1 MIDATVLSA
10 LALVAAMAA
19 LLAAWVYGRRALD
32 LAGPLVGGVGAIH
45 EALLASSAKLQHLAV
60 VLEAGQGANGVGT
73 KVAELET
80 ICRQN
85 QLLVADAVEKVTSLS
100 SRVQTRVRR
109 AQNERGLLDEDDDG
123 EPVTPQE
130 RREALAQLAAA
141 GAGITVDPGTAA
153 APSKRSGSGW
163 DRVRRTAAG
172 ARREA

>member
-1 MIDATVLSA
+1 MNGELLANLGAVGIILA
-10 LALVAAMAA
+10 LAVIGVAGVRLVGLGAHA
-19 LLAAWVYGRRALD
+19 
-32 LAGPLVGGVGAIH
+32 VGGVGAIH

-73 KVAELET
+73 KIAELET

-109 AQNERGLLDEDDDG
+109 AQNERGLLDEDDE
-123 EPVTPQE
+123 EPVSPQE

-163 DRVRRTAAG
+163 DRVRRTAAA

>member
-1 MIDATVLSA
+1 MNGELFLAVAVVLVALAGVAGVVVLSRA
-10 LALVAAMAA
+10 VAFIAHA
-19 LLAAWVYGRRALD
+19 
-32 LAGPLVGGVGAIH
+32 VGGVGAIGEGIVALEH
-45 EALLASSAKLQHLAV
+45 ELHKANVL
-60 VLEAGQGANGVGT
+60 LEAGQGGDTVRTRLTDMEAKIQTSQMV
-73 KVAELET
+73 
-80 ICRQN
+80 
-85 QLLVADAVEKVTSLS
+85 VADAVEKVTSLS
-100 SRVQTRVRR
+100 SRLQKRVSR
-109 AQNERGLLDEDDDG
+109 AQNERGLLDEGDDG

>member
-1 MIDATVLSA
+1 MSETVLSA
-10 LALVAAMAA
+10 AIALSVLLVGAA
-19 LLAAWVYGRRALD
+19 LGLQARRAVEQITY
-32 LAGPLVGGVGAIH
+32 AVGGVGAIS
-45 EALLASSAKLQHLAV
+45 EALVAASGKLQHLAV

-153 APSKRSGSGW
+153 VPSKRSGSGW